1 MAQLEAL
8 LTAQSRATPVFPLLP
23 GYDHVVGNS
32 IFPLGLLP
40 SREPRLG
47 TSEILLSVP
56 SDPLT
61 SRAALSALPEM
72 PGAPSACSSGE
83 AERSPRQGCQPV
95 FSWVRNSR
103 GWDRRCGSQ
112 SPVYPDAAGDHRS

>member
-8 LTAQSRATPVFPLLP
+8 LTAQSWATPVIPLLP
-23 GYDHVVGNS
+23 GYDHMVGNS
-32 IFPLGLLP
+32 IFPMGLLP

-61 SRAALSALPEM
+61 CQAALSASPEM

-83 AERSPRQGCQPV
+83 AEHSPR
-95 FSWVRNSR
+95 
-103 GWDRRCGSQ
+103 
-112 SPVYPDAAGDHRS
+112 